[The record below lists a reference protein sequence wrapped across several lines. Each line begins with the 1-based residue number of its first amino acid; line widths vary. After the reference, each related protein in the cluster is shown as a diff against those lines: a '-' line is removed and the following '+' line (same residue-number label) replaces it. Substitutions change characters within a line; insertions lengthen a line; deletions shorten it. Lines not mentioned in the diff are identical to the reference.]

1 MKVVQLKN
9 GLLIKRLISALFIVF
24 TSQALFAQDGSELPS
39 IDVSVNNIQY
49 IEANEETGD
58 GHFNVMLD
66 FDFDFGTSIPLNN
79 IEELGFDI
87 KLGSV
92 GFEDFYTWTI
102 PNHEILICN
111 GGFLLEAT
119 QNDSDPRLYHIKVS
133 FAGGILEENT
143 CRNNLVASVGI
154 IVEGTTSEPDSFATF
169 DCYDSV
175 IDITTTIETTNNYVK
190 FEDFNNGIELNEVY
204 YEEEFEVSYCSMPP
218 IENQRSYDVNLVI
231 SDFTNKSVSVDVY
244 FRYTDNTDNDE
255 NLSIIRGGWVRVSY
269 NSSNFFSPSLE
280 MQRASLVNTSLHQ
293 GGLIIFDWESIT
305 GSASTPIYLG
315 TLIYNLKAPDQQSD
329 SRFSVEDNGFTDQ
342 WGPLASNVKGVHDEE
357 FYYHLIKREFKF
369 ADTDKNEEK
378 YINVSPSPAKNIV
391 KIETNFDLD
400 ESLDIVIYDT
410 TGKKI
415 SQPGFNFD
423 GYKQIQMDVQ
433 SLNKGIYL
441 VVLTNKSNY
450 HSAKILKE

>member
-1 MKVVQLKN
+1 MKVVQN

-39 IDVSVNNIQY
+39 IDVSVSNIKY
-49 IEANEETGD
+49 IEANDDPGD
-58 GHFNVMLD
+58 GHYNVMLD

-119 QNDSDPRLYHIKVS
+119 QNDSDPSLYHIKVS
-133 FAGGILEENT
+133 FAGGILEEYT
-143 CRNNLVASVGI
+143 CGGTLTTVGI
-154 IVEGTTSEPDSFATF
+154 IVDGATSEPDSFATF
-169 DCYDSV
+169 DCYDNF
-175 IDITTTIETTNNYVK
+175 IDITTIIAITNSYVK
-190 FEDFNNGIELNEVY
+190 TEGLNNFIELNEVY
-204 YEEEFEVSYCSMPP
+204 YEEEFEVPYCLMPP

-231 SDFTNKSVSVDVY
+231 SDFTDSSVSVDVY
-244 FRYTDNTDNDE
+244 FRYTDNGY

-269 NSSNFFSPSLE
+269 NPSNFFSPSLE
-280 MQRASLVNTSLHQ
+280 MQRSSLVNTSLHQ

-315 TLIYNLKAPDQQSD
+315 TLTYLLKDPNENFV
-329 SRFSVEDNGFTDQ
+329 SRFSVDDNGFTDQ
-342 WGPLASNVKGVHDEE
+342 WGPLASNVGGVHDEE
-357 FYYHLIKREFKF
+357 FYHHVINGEFKISGSY
-369 ADTDKNEEK
+369 KNEEK
-378 YINVSPSPAKNIV
+378 YINISPSPAKNIV
-391 KIETNFDLD
+391 RIETNFDLD

-410 TGKKI
+410 TERNKTTLYNKARESI
-415 SQPGFNFD
+415 LALLYIKFH
-423 GYKQIQMDVQ
+423 Q
-433 SLNKGIYL
+433 SYFGTSFYNL
-441 VVLTNKSNY
+441 
-450 HSAKILKE
+450 